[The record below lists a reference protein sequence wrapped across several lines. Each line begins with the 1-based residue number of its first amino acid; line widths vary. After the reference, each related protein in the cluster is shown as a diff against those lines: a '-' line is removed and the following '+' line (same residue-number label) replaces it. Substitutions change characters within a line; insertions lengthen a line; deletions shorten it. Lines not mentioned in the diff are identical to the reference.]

1 MAAHRTHRVF
11 NQPDP
16 LVDINLFDTDHALV
30 DAVEREGAAGAGDE
44 LSALGRTLGSADT
57 LALGPQANENPPRLR
72 SYDRFGHRIDEV
84 EFHPAWHA
92 LMRLLVGHGA
102 HSAPWAAPGPGA
114 QVARAAGY
122 LMFAQVENGTQCP
135 VTMTYASVPVIARQ
149 PSLAPT
155 WVPAILSRDYDP
167 SSGPVTGKRG
177 ALIGMGMTEK
187 QGGTDVRANT
197 TFALPAPD
205 VGGDAW
211 RLTGH
216 KWFLSAPMCDGFLV
230 LAQTERE
237 TAGGLTC
244 FFLPRWLP
252 DGSRNAIAIQRLK
265 DKLGNKSNASSEVEF
280 DGAIAWSVGEVGR
293 GVPTILEMGNLTRL
307 DCALGS
313 AGMIRW
319 ATANALHHCAGR
331 TVFGRRLI
339 EQPLMQQV
347 LADLA
352 LESEAATALTLRL
365 ARALDQRDADPLAAA
380 LVRIGTPLA
389 KFWICKR
396 GPALAFEAME
406 VLGGNG
412 YVEEGPIARLY
423 RELPVNSIWEGSGN
437 VMCLDVLRAL
447 SRDPRCR
454 EAIEDELA
462 KASGANAAFDGFVER
477 LAGMTD
483 PAALDERGARRL
495 AEHLALAL
503 QASLLIRG
511 APAEVADAFCASRLA
526 ADAGWGRTFGTLP
539 GGVDVAAILARA
551 RPTGSLD
558 D

>member
-1 MAAHRTHRVF
+1 MTAHRTHQVF
-11 NQPDP
+11 NQSVP
-16 LVDINLFDTDHALV
+16 LVDTNLFDCDQALV
-30 DAVEREGAAGAGDE
+30 DAVAREGAAGAHAA
-44 LSALGRTLGSADT
+44 LSALGRTLGSADV
-57 LALGPQANENPPRLR
+57 LALGPQANDHPPRLR
-72 SYDRFGHRIDEV
+72 AFDRHGHRIDEV

-92 LMRLLVGHGA
+92 LMRLLVASGA
-102 HSAPWAAPGPGA
+102 HAAPWAQPGPGA

-122 LMFAQVENGTQCP
+122 ILFAEVENGTQCP
-135 VTMTYASVPVIARQ
+135 ITMTYASVPVIARQ
-149 PSLAPT
+149 PSLAPL
-155 WVPAILSRDYDP
+155 WLPKILSRDYDP
-167 SSGPVTGKRG
+167 SSGPVAGKRG

-197 TFALPAPD
+197 TFAEPALD
-205 VGGDAW
+205 VGDGAW

-216 KWFLSAPMCDGFLV
+216 KWFLSAPMCDAFLV
-230 LAQTERE
+230 LAQTERD
-237 TAGGLTC
+237 TAAGLTC

-252 DGSRNAIAIQRLK
+252 DGTCNTIEIQRLK

-280 DGAIAWSVGEVGR
+280 IGAIAWIVGEIGR

-319 ATANALHHCAGR
+319 ATANALHHCHGR
-331 TVFGRRLI
+331 SVFGRRLVD
-339 EQPLMQQV
+339 QPLMRQV

-352 LESEAATALTLRL
+352 LESEAATALALRL
-365 ARALDQRDADPLAAA
+365 ARALDERDDDPIAAA
-380 LVRIGTPLA
+380 LVRVGTPAA

-412 YVEEGPIARLY
+412 YVEEGPIARVY

-454 EAIEDELA
+454 EAIEHELA
-462 KASGANAAFDGFVER
+462 AALGANRVFDAFVSR
-477 LAGMTD
+477 LRTTLD
-483 PAALDERGARRL
+483 PSTLGEGDARRL
-495 AEHLALAL
+495 AERLALAL

-511 APAEVADAFCASRLA
+511 APVAVSDAFCASRLA
-526 ADAGWGRTFGTLP
+526 SDAGWGRTFGTLP
-539 GGVDVAAILARA
+539 DGVDFQAIIERA
-551 RPTGSLD
+551 RPAASGD
-558 D
+558 G